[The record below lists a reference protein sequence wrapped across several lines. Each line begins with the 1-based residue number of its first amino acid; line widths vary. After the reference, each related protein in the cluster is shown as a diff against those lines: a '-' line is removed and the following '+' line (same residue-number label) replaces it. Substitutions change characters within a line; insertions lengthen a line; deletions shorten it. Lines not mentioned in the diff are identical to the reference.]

1 MNVSPVNVSCKN
13 YIYNKNHVANNTNIT
28 RQTTFRGNFPL
39 EKLLNFSHK
48 PVNIETITP
57 EVYFIGMY
65 GYGRNMQ
72 WAKQMTELAKN
83 TSKLIRNKA
92 RFDDVLSNLCH
103 ETQKINN
110 NNCYGILRYSPHGFD
125 IMNIKQRRGI
135 EYFNK
140 FVDIL
145 NKHKTYYYNPKSN
158 SEYPDATTCTISKL
172 GTDLDAEII
181 IIDYGIFR
189 DPMGTPLYGAISN
202 LEFAKEEYEKL
213 LQIKNP
219 SLNQINKSCAT
230 IHWLIAQE
238 TPWKRGS
245 DSIARLLTTSIY
257 AAYNVKVFPPK
268 TGISFDF
275 EAFGSDLNEYIKKYP
290 DLFTQRPYKI
300 P

>member
-1 MNVSPVNVSCKN
+1 MNVSPVNVSYKN
-13 YIYNKNHVANNTNIT
+13 YIYNKNHVANNTNIPG
-28 RQTTFRGNFPL
+28 QTTFKGNFPL

-57 EVYFIGMY
+57 EVYFVDMY

-135 EYFNK
+135 EYFDK

>member
-13 YIYNKNHVANNTNIT
+13 YIYNKNHVANNANIPG
-28 RQTTFRGNFPL
+28 QTTFRGNFSL
-39 EKLLNFSHK
+39 VKLLKFSHK

-57 EVYFIGMY
+57 EVYFIDMY

-72 WAKQMTELAKN
+72 WAKQMAELAKN
-83 TSKLIRNKA
+83 TSKQIRNKA

-110 NNCYGILRYSPHGFD
+110 NNCYGILRYSPYGFD

-135 EYFNK
+135 EYFDK

-145 NKHKTYYYNPKSN
+145 NKQKTYYYNPKSN

>member
-13 YIYNKNHVANNTNIT
+13 YIYNKNHVANNANIP

-48 PVNIETITP
+48 PVNIKTITP
-57 EVYFIGMY
+57 EVYFIDMY